1 VALRNPAFDN
11 PAFQDPKA
19 VKSYPGGRQAAGLT
33 PPAAPTQYAT
43 AQHAGT
49 DIAAQAQLEGMYAA
63 PAAGAIETDR
73 MSVEDTVWK
82 TVGLFAVL
90 LVTAVGGWIWTM
102 AGVTAVNPSPNI
114 APWLIG
120 MLGGFVL
127 SLAVIFG
134 SRKKVRP
141 ALIFAYAA
149 FEGLFVG
156 GISAFFEFLYP
167 GIVVQ
172 ATLATLTVVGV
183 TLALF
188 ASGKVRASKKATK
201 VFMIAMIGYLV
212 FSLINLGLML
222 FNVPIAG
229 GAFGLYSAPSF
240 LFGIPWGVIIGIFV
254 VIMAAYSLVLDFDQ
268 IQQGVRN
275 GAPRKFGWLG
285 GFGIMVTGV
294 WLYIEILRILAIAR
308 GSN

>member
-1 VALRNPAFDN
+1 MALRNPAFDN

-19 VKSYPGGRQAAGLT
+19 VKSSPGGRQAAGLT

-43 AQHAGT
+43 AQHVGT
-49 DIAAQAQLEGMYAA
+49 DAAAQAQLEGMYAA

-82 TVGLFAVL
+82 TVGLFAILV
-90 LVTAVGGWIWTM
+90 VTAAAGWIWTM
-102 AGVTAVNPSPNI
+102 SSVTPLNPSPNL

-120 MLGGFVL
+120 MIGGFVL

-141 ALIFAYAA
+141 VLIFAYAA

-188 ASGKVRASKKATK
+188 ASGKVRASKRATK
-201 VFMIAMIGYLV
+201 IFMIAMIGYLV
-212 FSLINLGLML
+212 FALINIGLML

-229 GAFGLYSAPSF
+229 GAFGLYSMKV
-240 LFGIPWGVIIGIFV
+240 FGIPLGLIIGVFV

-275 GAPRKFGWLG
+275 GAPRQYAWLG
-285 GFGIMVTGV
+285 AFGIMVTVV
-294 WLYIEILRILAIAR
+294 WLYVEILRILAILR